1 MRHPNVGL
9 AFAALDAAALVRPV
23 EEAFELVAIL
33 PAQLEELGG
42 GHVGGFGAQEGFKAP
57 AEIGA
62 VPGIEAIALGG
73 EPVVA
78 EKLPHSVLCCRI
90 MAWRGLR
97 AGVFWSASEFGHR

>member
-1 MRHPNVGL
+1 VLQSG
-9 AFAALDAAALVRPV
+9 FAALDAAALIGPV

-78 EKLPHSVLCCRI
+78 EKLPHSFVSSGI
-90 MAWRGLR
+90 MTWRGAG
-97 AGVFWSASEFGHR
+97 AGVFWRLRRRGRKI